1 MARRDDA
8 DLASAPTLLRRERRV
23 LTSATL
29 TSGTGTFID
38 FVLPLFAG
46 AVLGLSASQT
56 GVLLA
61 VDVLVSLLTR
71 PFAGTLVDRGGRLGI
86 AAAGATTI
94 GVGCVLFGLAS
105 GLPLAVTAAAVSGV
119 GGAFLWVAIRAIVG
133 ERLDIDSGVFA
144 KLLSAE
150 EYGSWV
156 VFVPAVVLLSL
167 TNYVSVFFALAL
179 CSFAAAVVLAT
190 SPGRRVLP
198 AVPVEPAGGGEE
210 GTENDSATA
219 LTSLNL
225 GGVGRKL
232 RPMLLA
238 VVIVE
243 AAEAAISLLMI
254 LQLQRH
260 FDLEPFQI
268 ALIFLPGAIAMSILP
283 PLLHRAVVRYGRR
296 KILILGSV
304 ASAIFAA
311 GLGIAPNPLVIA
323 GLWVLSGAAWAAIM
337 PIQQSVI
344 AESVGPRH
352 LGRGLSLY
360 EASTL
365 AGAMVGS
372 LAAGFLYDAGS
383 WLMACLVF
391 AVVILSGAALVP
403 AAVRRLGAVDQP
415 RTLEPTPL
423 VPTPIETP
431 DGTLEREV
439 DTEEKVTVDPEVAT
453 PEKSR
458 RQLMVDLLWH
468 TVLFGTAVVL
478 GLLFLPSLNP
488 EALLGIG
495 QEAILPFRA
504 VIHAVT
510 GPFDLVALL
519 AAALRVWV
527 FVYAVDV
534 VWTFWKVVTVSF
546 VVTGRR

>member
-1 MARRDDA
+1 MARLDGA
-8 DLASAPTLLRRERRV
+8 DRLGTPSVLRRERRV
-23 LTSATL
+23 LTSTTL

-61 VDVLVSLLTR
+61 VDVMVSLLAR
-71 PFAGTLVDRGGRLGI
+71 PFAGAMVDRGGRSGI
-86 AAAGATTI
+86 AAAGAATM
-94 GVGCVLFGLAS
+94 GVGCGLFGLAS
-105 GLPLAVTAAAVSGV
+105 GLPLAVTAAAVSGL
-119 GGAFLWVAIRAIVG
+119 GGAFLWVAVRAIVG
-133 ERLDIDSGVFA
+133 ERLEVDSGVFA

-156 VFVPAVVLLSL
+156 VFVPAVVLLSA
-167 TNYVSVFFALAL
+167 TSYVSVFFALAL

-190 SPGRRVLP
+190 APCGRDLP
-198 AVPVEPAGGGEE
+198 AVSDGPAASGGEE
-210 GTENDSATA
+210 TGEASATA

-260 FDLEPFQI
+260 FDLAPFQI

-283 PLLHRAVVRYGRR
+283 PHLHRAVVRFGRR
-296 KILILGSV
+296 KILILGSG
-304 ASAIFAA
+304 ASALFAA
-311 GLGIAPNPLVIA
+311 GLGFAPNPLVIA

-337 PIQQSVI
+337 PIQQAVI
-344 AESVGPRH
+344 AESVGSRH

-403 AAVRRLGAVDQP
+403 AAVRRLGAVDLP
-415 RTLEPTPL
+415 RANDPALL
-423 VPTPIETP
+423 VPTPIDTQ
-431 DGTLEREV
+431 DGELERGV
-439 DTEEKVTVDPEVAT
+439 EEGADVHPEEAK

-458 RQLMVDLLWH
+458 RH
-468 TVLFGTAVVL
+468 
-478 GLLFLPSLNP
+478 
-488 EALLGIG
+488 
-495 QEAILPFRA
+495 
-504 VIHAVT
+504 
-510 GPFDLVALL
+510 
-519 AAALRVWV
+519 
-527 FVYAVDV
+527 
-534 VWTFWKVVTVSF
+534 
-546 VVTGRR
+546 RRP

>member
-1 MARRDDA
+1 MAIRDGADHTDA
-8 DLASAPTLLRRERRV
+8 PALLRRERRV

-29 TSGTGTFID
+29 SSGTGTFID

-61 VDVLVSLLTR
+61 VDVLVALLAR
-71 PFAGTLVDRGGRLGI
+71 PFAGTMVDRGGRLGI
-86 AAAGATTI
+86 AAAGAATM

-105 GLPLAVTAAAVSGV
+105 GLPLAVTAAAVSGL
-119 GGAFLWVAIRAIVG
+119 GGAFLWVAIRAIMG
-133 ERLDIDSGVFA
+133 ERLDVDSGVFA

-150 EYGSWV
+150 EYGGWV
-156 VFVPAVVLLSL
+156 IFVPAIMLLSY

-179 CSFAAAVVLAT
+179 CSFTAAVALAT
-190 SPGRRVLP
+190 APGRRVLP
-198 AVPVEPAGGGEE
+198 PVPARPASGEAE
-210 GTENDSATA
+210 GEMADDGLSGTELTA
-219 LTSLNL
+219 LNL

-243 AAEAAISLLMI
+243 AAEAAIGLLMI
-254 LQLQRH
+254 LHLQRD

-283 PLLHRAVVRYGRR
+283 PHLHRAVVRFGRR
-296 KILILGSV
+296 KILIMGSV
-304 ASAIFAA
+304 ASALFAA
-311 GLGIAPNPLVIA
+311 SLGFALNPLVIG

-403 AAVRRLGAVDQP
+403 AAVRRLGALTCPAPSNRRRWCQRPSTIRTVRWMRTWTWKTTRTWP
-415 RTLEPTPL
+415 R
-423 VPTPIETP
+423 
-431 DGTLEREV
+431 R
-439 DTEEKVTVDPEVAT
+439 
-453 PEKSR
+453 
-458 RQLMVDLLWH
+458 
-468 TVLFGTAVVL
+468 
-478 GLLFLPSLNP
+478 
-488 EALLGIG
+488 
-495 QEAILPFRA
+495 
-504 VIHAVT
+504 
-510 GPFDLVALL
+510 
-519 AAALRVWV
+519 
-527 FVYAVDV
+527 
-534 VWTFWKVVTVSF
+534 
-546 VVTGRR
+546 